1 MEYKIQESELHQALV
16 AAINRMLHQ
25 KEYLLQPFEAADIA
39 ARYQNLVEQQKQIDD
54 TVIDLIVQYA
64 ERQDWDGDIEPFRA
78 LNK

>member
-39 ARYQNLVEQQKQIDD
+39 ARYQNLGLV
-54 TVIDLIVQYA
+54 
-64 ERQDWDGDIEPFRA
+64 
-78 LNK
+78 